1 MGSIKLKPKARKG
14 VIGIKALIKHPM
26 ETGLRKTKGKLVP
39 ANHIVHMVVSHNGTV
54 VVDAD
59 IGSTISKNPYFKFD
73 VAGAKGDT
81 IELKYKDNKGKT
93 GSETAKS
100 K

>member
-1 MGSIKLKPKARKG
+1 MGKIKLKPKARKG

-26 ETGLRKTKGKLVP
+26 ETGLRKKKGKIVP
-39 ANHIVHMVVSHNGTV
+39 ANHIVHMVVKHNGAV

-59 IGSTISKNPYFKFD
+59 IGATISKNPYFKFN

-81 IELKYKDNKGKT
+81 IELTYKDNKGKSDT
-93 GSETAKS
+93 ATAKS

>member
-26 ETGLRKTKGKLVP
+26 ETGLRKKKGKLIA

-59 IGSTISKNPYFKFD
+59 IGSTISKNPYFKFN

-93 GSETAKS
+93 GSQTAKS